1 MNTYTGTL
9 CNDPEYVADHLQ
21 ALDDRIAELEA
32 ICALFKPG
40 LDNLAPK
47 E

>member
-1 MNTYTGTL
+1 MNTYTGVM

-32 ICALFKPG
+32 TIARIGLM
-40 LDNLAPK
+40 LDNLAP
-47 E
+47 EE